1 MPLALAVYVP
11 SLATVSELKVHELFG
26 VEVVAHSLTVD
37 ATRVAG
43 AVTASFVNT
52 EIVWLT
58 SYAPVDVSF
67 TATGATGTTG
77 VKVDVA
83 F

>member
-1 MPLALAVYVP
+1 MP
-11 SLATVSELKVHELFG
+11 SLATVKESKVQLVFG
-26 VEVVAHSLTVD
+26 VDVVAQSLTVD
-37 ATRVAG
+37 ATKIAG
-43 AVTASFVNT
+43 AVTASFVKT